1 MSTVTILCSQCQRP
15 AERVTAW
22 LNPESRAQHLL
33 VECHGDFES
42 LHLVPSALGQ
52 GMVASAFHVPPAELA
67 SPAEPAT
74 GHACNFCG
82 GVTRRTGTCW
92 TCQECFETT
101 GCG

>member
-1 MSTVTILCSQCQRP
+1 MSAVTILCSKCQRP
-15 AERVTAW
+15 VQRVTAYV
-22 LNPESRAQHLL
+22 NAESRGQHLK
-33 VECHGDFES
+33 VECHGAVEMMC
-42 LHLVPSALGQ
+42 LVPSALGH
-52 GMVASAFHVPPAELA
+52 GMVASVFHTPPAELA
-67 SPAEPAT
+67 S